1 MVMIEGYVACT
12 NPIAAFGYVSH
23 TNQTALGYAY
33 IILAPIR
40 ALEYRPSCQSCHEI
54 RVLQYVAMESNQHTS
69 LLTHTKK
76 TLKNNEII
84 YVLRKD
90 FVAATCQ
97 G

>member
-1 MVMIEGYVACT
+1 M
-12 NPIAAFGYVSH
+12 
-23 TNQTALGYAY
+23 L
-33 IILAPIR
+33 LAPIRSLHLGMYLTPIKHSIRVCLHHTCTNR

-76 TLKNNEII
+76 TLKNNAII
-84 YVLRKD
+84 YILRKD